1 MGTKSSYKDFEVAF
15 GYLNLDLDLDFKLMD
30 LILTFKGLDVI
41 LNPRI
46 SRFKILGGFGQIQIL
61 DIFKLSKLS
70 IWILITQIQIYMSKS
85 CYPNAPQKYFNFQLQ
100 QTNLQPPKLIAF
112 HSLDTYHIR
121 HNRTTTQIPPL
132 PLLPYCPA
140 QLI

>member
-1 MGTKSSYKDFEVAF
+1 MGTKSSYKDFKVAF
-15 GYLNLDLDLDFKLMD
+15 GYLNLDLDLDFKPMD
-30 LILTFKGLDVI
+30 LILTFMGLDVI

-46 SRFKILGGFGQIQIL
+46 SRFKTLSGFGQIQIQIL

-70 IWILITQIQIYMSKS
+70 IWILITTKV
-85 CYPNAPQKYFNFQLQ
+85 FQLQ